1 MAVPPGWLATQGAP
15 GLMDIVL
22 IHGMGRTPASML
34 LLKRRLA
41 RQGHRTHLFG
51 YAAWAESLDG
61 VSARLVQKI
70 WQRVGARPY
79 AVVGHSLGSVILRRA
94 LPELAPNP
102 PRLAFLL
109 APPMRAC
116 RAARFFSCYRLYGA
130 LTGEMGGL
138 LADEA
143 FMQSLPLP
151 PDTVIYAG
159 TAGPRASWLPF
170 GNAANDGILALDE
183 VASDGGERVEVAASH
198 TFIMNSRAVL
208 DDIVRRLATLP
219 SR

>member
-1 MAVPPGWLATQGAP
+1 
-15 GLMDIVL
+15 MDIVL

-34 LLKRRLA
+34 ILKRRLA
-41 RQGHRTHLFG
+41 KLGHQTHLFG

-61 VSARLVQKI
+61 VSAHLARKI
-70 WQRVGARPY
+70 ERIVGSRPY

-94 LPELAPNP
+94 LFKLATNP
-102 PRLAFLL
+102 PRHSFLL

-116 RAARFFSCYRLYGA
+116 KAARFFSRFRLYRT

-143 FMQSLPLP
+143 FMQALPLP
-151 PDTVIYAG
+151 PNTVIYAG

-183 VASDGGERVEVAASH
+183 VTSESGDRVEVAASH
-198 TFIMNSRAVL
+198 TFIMNSRTVL
-208 DDIVRRLATLP
+208 DDIVRRLATP
-219 SR
+219 PPVISR